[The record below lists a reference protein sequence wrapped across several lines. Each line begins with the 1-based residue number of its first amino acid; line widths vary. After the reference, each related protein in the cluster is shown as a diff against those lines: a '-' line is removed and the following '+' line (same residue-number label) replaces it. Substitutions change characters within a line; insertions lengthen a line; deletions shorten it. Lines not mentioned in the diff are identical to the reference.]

1 LKKIL
6 LVIALLIVILGG
18 ATYWFFDNLDSFI
31 KNYMVEYG
39 SKMTQTDFEVHS
51 VKTDL
56 KKGEITI
63 NRIGIENPK
72 GFSNSEAF
80 EVEKVS
86 VIIKKESLNQNVVE
100 IPLVI
105 IKNPEIIY
113 EYNGKKTNFDVLKN
127 NIQAKQVIIGNDF
140 RFGARREGDVKS
152 LMKDG
157 INVCVMEK
165 IQDNGERISS
175 TMVRDLLAN
184 GDLERATNIL
194 GRPYAISGKVVHGD
208 KRGRELGFPTA
219 NIHMFHNRPPL
230 KGVFAVKLNGMSGV
244 ANLGTRP
251 TITGISKLNLE
262 VHLFDFSEDLYGK
275 HAKVIFL
282 QKVRDEKKFRNIE
295 ALKEQIKIDIKKA
308 KIFLEDYD
316 RRQ

>member
-1 LKKIL
+1 MKVFRHLKGTHSGSIL
-6 LVIALLIVILGG
+6 TIGNYDGIHLGHQEILNKLIL
-18 ATYWFFDNLDSFI
+18 
-31 KNYMVEYG
+31 
-39 SKMTQTDFEVHS
+39 
-51 VKTDL
+51 
-56 KKGEITI
+56 
-63 NRIGIENPK
+63 
-72 GFSNSEAF
+72 EA
-80 EVEKVS
+80 
-86 VIIKKESLNQNVVE
+86 
-100 IPLVI
+100 
-105 IKNPEIIY
+105 
-113 EYNGKKTNFDVLKN
+113 KKTNLLSSVMTFEPHPKEFFSPKDAPARIISIREKLEYFEEKSIDQVFIIKFNHEFSSLTSTQFIDILKN

-157 INVCVMEK
+157 VNVCVMEK

-282 QKVRDEKKFRNIE
+282 HKVRDEKKFRNIE

>member
-1 LKKIL
+1 MKVFRNLKGTHSGSIL
-6 LVIALLIVILGG
+6 TIGNYDGIHLGHLEILNKLIL
-18 ATYWFFDNLDSFI
+18 
-31 KNYMVEYG
+31 
-39 SKMTQTDFEVHS
+39 
-51 VKTDL
+51 
-56 KKGEITI
+56 
-63 NRIGIENPK
+63 
-72 GFSNSEAF
+72 EA
-80 EVEKVS
+80 
-86 VIIKKESLNQNVVE
+86 
-100 IPLVI
+100 
-105 IKNPEIIY
+105 
-113 EYNGKKTNFDVLKN
+113 KKTNLLSSVMTFEPHPKEFFFPKDAPARIISIREKLEYFEEKRIDQVFIIKFNHEFSSLTSTQFIDILKN